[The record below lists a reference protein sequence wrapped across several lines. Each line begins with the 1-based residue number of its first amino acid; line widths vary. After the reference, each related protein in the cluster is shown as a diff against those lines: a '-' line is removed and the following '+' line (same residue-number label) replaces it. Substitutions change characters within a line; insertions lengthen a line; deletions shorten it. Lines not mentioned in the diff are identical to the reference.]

1 MEVDDINIVGFCI
14 LSVILFFGI
23 PGNIMSFVVWTKG
36 KNCSKSSSAIYFKLL
51 AICDLLVLL
60 IPGVDFFV
68 YLFPNYNKDLRVTNI
83 FLCKLLTF
91 AYVYTRDISLGV
103 TIALTIERTI
113 TVCRPF
119 SAYNDN
125 VRKRAYVIFTIITSL
140 AFILNTPYLVVE
152 EITEFKQGRNT
163 TAANT
168 SQSNSNKICT
178 YMREPVHVKEIIE
191 LYNTIHFSCHV
202 IIPVLVLTFCKSLIL
217 RTLCKGKKQSA
228 QNGANTIKK
237 SIHTVTLLVICISII
252 HILSTL
258 PMSLHVISHYH
269 EFNLNEF
276 WTNFANLVIQNL
288 LFLNSGINC
297 VLYCF
302 IGNEFRQDLRK
313 LWKTCCA
320 RGTNETGTLSSRRT
334 ISK

>member
-1 MEVDDINIVGFCI
+1 MEVDDINIVRFCI

-23 PGNIMSFVVWTKG
+23 PGNVMSFVVWTKG

-68 YLFPNYNKDLRVTNI
+68 YLFPKYNKDLRVINI
-83 FLCKLLTF
+83 FLCKFLTF
-91 AYVYTRDISLGV
+91 ASVYTRDISLGV
-103 TIALTIERTI
+103 TFALTIERTI

-125 VRKRAYVIFTIITSL
+125 VRKRAYIIFTIITSL
-140 AFILNTPYLVVE
+140 AFILNTPYLIVD
-152 EITEFKQGRNT
+152 EITDLKQNRNTT

-168 SQSNSNKICT
+168 SESNSYKKCT

-202 IIPVLVLTFCKSLIL
+202 IIPVLVLTFCNSLIL
-217 RTLCKGKKQSA
+217 RTLCKDKKQSA
-228 QNGANTIKK
+228 QRGANTIKK
-237 SIHTVTLLVICISII
+237 SIHTVSLLVICISII
-252 HILSTL
+252 HVLSTL
-258 PMSLHVISHYH
+258 PMSLRVISLYH

-276 WTNFANLVIQNL
+276 WTDFANLVIQNL

-302 IGNEFRQDLRK
+302 IGIEFRQDLRN
-313 LWKTCCA
+313 LCKTCCA
-320 RGTNETGTLSSRRT
+320 RETL
-334 ISK
+334 KEEHF